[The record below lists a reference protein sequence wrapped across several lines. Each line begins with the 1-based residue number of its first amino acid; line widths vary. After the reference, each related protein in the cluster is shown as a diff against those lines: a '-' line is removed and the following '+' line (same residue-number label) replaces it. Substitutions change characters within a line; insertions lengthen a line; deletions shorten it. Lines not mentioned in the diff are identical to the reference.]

1 MRKILIII
9 LILVATGN
17 TLFAQKGYGTN
28 APDQQSV
35 LDLTS
40 SNKGL
45 LIPRVALSATNNIS
59 PFTATPATSMLVY
72 NTATTGDV
80 TPGFYYYNGSAWV
93 KLSASGD
100 GSSLTF
106 GTSPNYIQYNGTAG
120 YFQYYGDNTVW
131 DDLRIQVTTRSGS
144 VAPVFTSGFAG
155 NANLFTY
162 QFDDATVQNVYF
174 EAQMPH
180 SWAGTTIYPHVHWS
194 PVTANTGTCKWVL
207 EYTWVNYDGT
217 FGASGTLAL
226 DGVVSSASQW
236 KHMIASNASGITPTA
251 SQNGISAMLICR
263 IYRDAGVAG
272 DDLTGKASLLSIDF
286 HFEKNTEGSQ
296 SQYTK

>member
-1 MRKILIII
+1 MKKIIICI

-17 TLFAQKGYGTN
+17 MLYAQKGYGTN

-35 LDLTS
+35 LDLNS

-45 LIPRVALSATNNIS
+45 LIPRVALSATNDIS
-59 PFTATPATSMLVY
+59 PFTSTPATSMMVY
-72 NTATTGDV
+72 NTATAGDV
-80 TPGFYYYNGSAWV
+80 TPGFYYYNGTAWV
-93 KLSASGD
+93 KLSAAGD

-106 GTSPNYIQYNGTAG
+106 GTSPNYIQYDGTAG
-120 YFQYYGDNTVW
+120 YFKYNGTTTIW
-131 DDLRIQVTTRSGS
+131 DDLRIQVTTRSGGS
-144 VAPVFTSGFAG
+144 APVFTASFAG
-155 NANLFTY
+155 NLNLYTY
-162 QFDDATVQNVYF
+162 QFDDATEQNVYF

-194 PVTANTGTCKWVL
+194 PVTTNTGTCKWVL

-226 DGVVSSASQW
+226 DGVVSSGSQW

-251 SQNGISAMLICR
+251 SQSDISSMLICR
-263 IYRDAGVAG
+263 IYRKAGDPG